1 MAVSEEI
8 YSRMNIDPSCRG
20 PLVDAFIDL
29 QHSPSQ
35 WMSLTARQ
43 VIPLLSFNSSSWFTI
58 VEFLADRFVALRTW
72 DKLQLQFQFY
82 DKMVSY
88 KRKFPDVRNFA
99 LARVRGV
106 AGSQV
111 LSRNGVE
118 ILISIAAEVAAELVR
133 PSWRNVRSDRED
145 MKPYEPLIEAAT
157 AFCLSVADES
167 MTASL
172 SMIGLEDEEEGSNG
186 EED

>member
-1 MAVSEEI
+1 
-8 YSRMNIDPSCRG
+8 
-20 PLVDAFIDL
+20 
-29 QHSPSQ
+29 
-35 WMSLTARQ
+35 
-43 VIPLLSFNSSSWFTI
+43 
-58 VEFLADRFVALRTW
+58 
-72 DKLQLQFQFY
+72 
-82 DKMVSY
+82 MVSY